1 MLYHLT
7 DVLERIYSGF
17 NLFDYLTVRAILG
30 VLTAL
35 VVSLVFGPIL
45 IRRLTSRQIG
55 QVIRDDGP
63 QSHLVKAGTPTMG
76 GLLILAAVIIATLL
90 WSDLS
95 NRFVWIAV
103 FVTVAFG
110 IVGFIDDYRKIR
122 FGNSK
127 GLSAKAKYFWLSL
140 TGFMASGVLYAT
152 AETPVETTLYFPFFK
167 ELAIPLGGFFVLWGY
182 LVIVG
187 TSNAVN
193 LTDGLDGLAIMPCV
207 LVASALGVFAYATG
221 NTVYSEYLGIPYVA
235 GVGEL
240 AIFCTAIG
248 GAGLGFLWFNTYP
261 AQVFMGDVGALALG
275 GALGVVAL
283 MVRQELVLVVMGG
296 VFVAETVSV
305 ILQVASFKL
314 TGRRIFR
321 MAPLHHHFELK
332 GWAEPKI
339 IVRFWIITLVLVL
352 IGLSTLKVR

>member
-248 GAGLGFLWFNTYP
+248 GAGLG
-261 AQVFMGDVGALALG
+261 
-275 GALGVVAL
+275 
-283 MVRQELVLVVMGG
+283 R
-296 VFVAETVSV
+296 S
-305 ILQVASFKL
+305 
-314 TGRRIFR
+314 
-321 MAPLHHHFELK
+321 
-332 GWAEPKI
+332 
-339 IVRFWIITLVLVL
+339 L
-352 IGLSTLKVR
+352 IHI